1 MERRRGTREMR
12 IVHVRSDWPASM
24 DDSGLRRDEE
34 GTTWDDVDP
43 TASAPPLGS
52 RFRGNDVE
60 DRGNDVDG
68 VMGSTK
74 FGMLRLTFGR
84 LAERSNACEV
94 SMPSEWTGV
103 VNSNN
108 GDQDV

>member
-12 IVHVRSDWPASM
+12 IVHVRSDWPASI

-34 GTTWDDVDP
+34 WTAWDDVDP

-52 RFRGNDVE
+52 RFRGNDV
-60 DRGNDVDG
+60 DG
-68 VMGSTK
+68 VVGGTK

-108 GDQDV
+108 GDQEV